1 MLLYSLLCN
10 FIVKNKGRS
19 IHISVDI
26 IPSQTYSI
34 LCLAVCL
41 FFFCVLCFQQ
51 CACFLCFFCFLFFV
65 FCTVLNDCG
74 IFFLLSMKLISSRH
88 IFCVHFLMW
97 GHCFSFSV
105 IKSSWT
111 VSLQTER
118 NFMFY
123 FFICF
128 LSYVLFLL
136 LFICTAWFLL
146 LDSNYMKWHHRW
158 KKLIE

>member
-1 MLLYSLLCN
+1 MLLCSLLWN
-10 FIVKNKGRS
+10 FILKNKGRS

-34 LCLAVCL
+34 LCLAVLFIFLLCTLFPAMCL
-41 FFFCVLCFQQ
+41 FFVF
-51 CACFLCFFCFLFFV
+51 FLFFV
-65 FCTVLNDCG
+65 FCTVLNDCR
-74 IFFLLSMKLISSRH
+74 IFFLLSVKLISSRH

-97 GHCFSFSV
+97 GYCFSFSV
-105 IKSSWT
+105 MKSSWT
-111 VSLQTER
+111 VSLQTEG